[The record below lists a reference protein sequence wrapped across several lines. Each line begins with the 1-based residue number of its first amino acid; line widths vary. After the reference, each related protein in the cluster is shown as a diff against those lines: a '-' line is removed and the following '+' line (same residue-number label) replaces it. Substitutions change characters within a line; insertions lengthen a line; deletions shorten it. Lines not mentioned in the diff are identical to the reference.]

1 MADFNGDG
9 FADLATGYTE
19 SVGAVVNA
27 GAVHVLYG
35 SASGIQAEAPD
46 DQLWHQNQ
54 PGMQETA
61 ETYEFFGYSLASGD
75 FNGDGFAD
83 LATGVQETVGGAFD
97 AGAVHVLYG
106 SPGGIQADSPD
117 DQLWHRD
124 SQGVKGKP
132 AEQDYFGSALAA
144 ADFNGDGFADL
155 AAGVAN
161 EDVAGFSHAGV
172 VQILYGSG
180 QGLQADAPD
189 DQVWHRDSPGVE
201 GDPTEFAGFGA
212 LLFGGDLNGDGF
224 ADLSIL
230 VNLFG
235 TPEVQILYGSE
246 GGMQADTPDDQ
257 IWNQDSPGVKDA
269 MEDESFG
276 DAMDGGDFNGDG
288 FTDLAIGAWRE
299 ELGSHDEAGAVSV
312 LYGSAGGLQ
321 ADAPDDQFW
330 HQASS
335 GVKEA
340 PDEQDFFGTALAGG
354 DFNGDGFDDLVVGTP
369 LEETTEDNSKLNA
382 GAINVL
388 YGSSDGLRSSGP
400 QDQLWHQDSPDVED
414 QADGGGGS
422 ADHFGDSLH
431 AADFNG
437 DGRTDLAVGVPNEE
451 VGEGFK
457 QMGAVHVLYGSDQ
470 RLQAVLPNDQLWH
483 QDLPEV
489 EDVGEKDEL
498 FGRILL

>member
-1 MADFNGDG
+1 MRAPSTCCTARARGSRPRCRTTSSGIRTNPGQDTAESWELFGYSVAGGDFNGDG
-9 FADLATGYTE
+9 FDDLAAGVQET
-19 SVGAVVNA
+19 VRGAFGA

-35 SASGIQAEAPD
+35 SAGGIQADFPD
-46 DQLWHQNQ
+46 DQLWHQDQ
-54 PGMQETA
+54 PG
-61 ETYEFFGYSLASGD
+61 
-75 FNGDGFAD
+75 
-83 LATGVQETVGGAFD
+83 VQGE
-97 AGAVHVLYG
+97 
-106 SPGGIQADSPD
+106 
-117 DQLWHRD
+117 
-124 SQGVKGKP
+124 P
-132 AEQDYFGSALAA
+132 AEQDYFGTALAA

-155 AAGVAN
+155 AVGVAN
-161 EDVAGFSHAGV
+161 EDVAGFSLAGV

-201 GDPTEFAGFGA
+201 GDITDSARFGA

-224 ADLSIL
+224 SDLAIL
-230 VNLFG
+230 VTNFYG
-235 TPEVQILYGSE
+235 TPEVQVLYGSE
-246 GGMQADTPDDQ
+246 GGIQADTPDDQ

-288 FTDLAIGAWRE
+288 FTDLAIGARRE
-299 ELGSHDEAGAVSV
+299 ELGSHDDAGAVSV

-330 HQASS
+330 HQSS
-335 GVKEA
+335 NGVKEA
-340 PDEQDFFGTALAGG
+340 PDDQDLFGAALAGG
-354 DFNGDGFDDLVVGTP
+354 DFNGDGFDDLAVGTP
-369 LEETTEDNSKLNA
+369 WEETTEDDAKMNA
-382 GAINVL
+382 GAVNVL
-388 YGSSDGLRSSGP
+388 YGSSQGLRSSGP

-414 QADGGGGS
+414 QADGGSGAGPDS
-422 ADHFGDSLH
+422 FGDSLH

-489 EDVGEKDEL
+489 EDVGEKEEQ
-498 FGRILL
+498 FGRFLL